1 MRKQH
6 ILMDY
11 LISNWFYYAL
21 AICSIAA
28 GNIIQAYYPKVLGNF
43 TDHVQKGGITES
55 AIVDA
60 SLHLLAIGLSYG
72 VLIGLGQYGIMRLG
86 RLFEFIIRKRL
97 FDHFL
102 KLSESYYSKHGVGE
116 LLSYVMN
123 DVTSVRESISM
134 GINQTTNALILITS
148 VMVMM
153 AVSSIPLYVIMAC
166 TFPLVFIP
174 VLVVYFGPRI
184 RSRTK
189 KVQESLA
196 SMTETAEEQFGG
208 IRVTKKF
215 AVEDIMKS
223 RFGEKADRIRDNQ
236 LHLVKMSSMFQAV
249 LPFLGTMSLLIAI
262 IFGGYLTIQ
271 SKISLGNFVALTL
284 YLRMIVTP
292 LQQIGNVINT
302 MQRAQASLERIN
314 KLLGVPPDIQETEQ
328 AFQLD
333 RQQWGGIQIQGL
345 SFSYPDAGDAALHN
359 INLEIASGQTLG
371 ILGKTGSGKTT
382 LVKLLLRIYDPPERT
397 IRIDEKDIR
406 SITLESLRNQI
417 AYVPQD
423 GFLFS
428 TTMRDNIAFSNRE
441 ESLDH
446 VEEAA
451 KNAQIY
457 ENIMDFPE
465 QYETRLG
472 ERGITLSGGQRQRT
486 SLARGF
492 LKDAPVLILDDSVSA
507 VDAVTETQ
515 IISNVKEARM
525 GKTTIIIAH
534 RISALKHADQIIV
547 LDHGTIVQQ
556 GTHQQLIAEQGI
568 YASLHAI
575 QEEGTR
581 YAKGN

>member
-1 MRKQH
+1 MQKQR
-6 ILMDY
+6 ILMNY
-11 LISNWFYYAL
+11 LVSHWLYYAL
-21 AICSIAA
+21 AICSITA
-28 GNIIQAYYPKVLGNF
+28 GNIIQAYYPKVLGEF

-60 SLHLLAIGLSYG
+60 SLLLLVIGISYG
-72 VLIGLGQYGIMRLG
+72 VLIGIGQYVIMRLG
-86 RLFEFIIRKRL
+86 RLFEFMTRKRL
-97 FDHFL
+97 FNHFL

-134 GINQTTNALILITS
+134 GINQTTNAVILIGS

-153 AVSSIPLYVIMAC
+153 AVSSIPIYVIVAC
-166 TFPLVFIP
+166 TLPLVIIP

-184 RSRTK
+184 RSRSK
-189 KVQESLA
+189 EVQESLA

-223 RFGEKADRIRDNQ
+223 RFGEKVDRIRDNQ
-236 LHLVKMSSMFQAV
+236 LHLVKMSSIFQAS
-249 LPFLGTMSLLIAI
+249 LPFLGTISLMIAI

-271 SKISLGNFVALTL
+271 NRISLGNFVALTL
-284 YLRMIVTP
+284 YLRMIASP

-302 MQRAQASLERIN
+302 MQRAQASLERIS
-314 KLLGVPPDIQETEQ
+314 KLLSVSPDIQETEQ
-328 AFQLD
+328 AVQLD
-333 RQQWGGIQIQGL
+333 AQHWGGIKIHEL
-345 SFSYPDAGDAALHN
+345 SFSYPEAGDTALHN
-359 INLEIASGQTLG
+359 INLDIMPGETIG

-382 LVKLLLRIYDPPERT
+382 LVKLLLRIYNPPEQM
-397 IRIDEKDIR
+397 ILIDHTDIR
-406 SITLESLRNQI
+406 NLSLESLRNQI

-428 TTMRDNIAFSNRE
+428 TTIRDNIAFSNRDE
-441 ESLDH
+441 TLDN

-451 KNAQIY
+451 RNAQIY

-472 ERGITLSGGQRQRT
+472 ERGVTLSGGQRQRT

-492 LKDAPVLILDDSVSA
+492 LKNAPILILDDSVSA

-515 IISNVKEARM
+515 IISNVKEARK

-534 RISALKHADQIIV
+534 RISALKHADHIIV

-556 GTHQQLIAEQGI
+556 GTHQELIAEKGI

-581 YAKGN
+581 YAEGS